1 MISAVERVEIPEA
14 KGEIGAVVIY
24 ALCGVIPNLNYSK
37 LHKAIVSFSLP
48 VPLSSSCLEILW
60 AMWGHVYP
68 RA

>member
-14 KGEIGAVVIY
+14 KGEKGAVAIY
-24 ALCGVIPNLNYSK
+24 ALCGVIPNSNYSK
-37 LHKAIVSFSLP
+37 LHKAIVCLSLP
-48 VPLSSSCLEILW
+48 EPLSSPCLEILW